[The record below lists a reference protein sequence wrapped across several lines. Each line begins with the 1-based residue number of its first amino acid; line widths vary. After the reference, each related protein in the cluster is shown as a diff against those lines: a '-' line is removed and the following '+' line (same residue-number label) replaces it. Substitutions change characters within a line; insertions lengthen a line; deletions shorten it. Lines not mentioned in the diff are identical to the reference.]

1 MIKSIGLLVLYFII
15 GYIVVTFLYSV
26 IKPKK
31 ADTNK
36 EETQDVETDT
46 CIELEWYQILEV
58 DKTSTLEEI
67 KKSYRNKMKEY
78 HPDRVSGLG
87 QEFIK
92 LAEEKA
98 KETPKKTEEVKI
110 EKTEEKKSP
119 EIKNIQNLIS
129 YKIVK
134 VIDWDTIKIFD
145 ENWEKESVRMIWID
159 TPESYKTRFWYKECF
174 WDEASNYLKKI
185 IWDSEKVQVEIDKTQ
200 WNKWFDRYWRLLWY
214 VFLNWENLNEKMIK
228 DWYAWEFTY
237 QKHFYKYQKEFKAAE
252 KFASKNDF
260 WLWAKDTCNWKRVK
274 IEE

>member
-58 DKTSTLEEI
+58 DKTSALEEI

-98 KETPKKTEEVKI
+98 KEINMAYE
-110 EKTEEKKSP
+110 
-119 EIKNIQNLIS
+119 Q
-129 YKIVK
+129 
-134 VIDWDTIKIFD
+134 
-145 ENWEKESVRMIWID
+145 
-159 TPESYKTRFWYKECF
+159 
-174 WDEASNYLKKI
+174 ALKLRK
-185 IWDSEKVQVEIDKTQ
+185 
-200 WNKWFDRYWRLLWY
+200 
-214 VFLNWENLNEKMIK
+214 
-228 DWYAWEFTY
+228 
-237 QKHFYKYQKEFKAAE
+237 
-252 KFASKNDF
+252 
-260 WLWAKDTCNWKRVK
+260 
-274 IEE
+274 